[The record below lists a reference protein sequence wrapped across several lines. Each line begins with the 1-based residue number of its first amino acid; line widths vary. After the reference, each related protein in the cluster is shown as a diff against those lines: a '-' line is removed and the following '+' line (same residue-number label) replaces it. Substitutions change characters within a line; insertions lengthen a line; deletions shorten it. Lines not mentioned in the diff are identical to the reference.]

1 MPNVTLDVRNS
12 PSNGSDGYTN
22 TTASNG
28 TIYSYL
34 YGGGSDGHGNMDET
48 ANGGSATFTV
58 TVGSDPRY
66 QISNVVFNGDIE
78 GQLSWQQGAAPT
90 SASISDSDTSSGSGT
105 YCVTVSDTTANCTL
119 PCDPT
124 ITNRPPVRTL
134 GQSAEHAHAP
144 SATRG
149 S

>member
-12 PSNGSDGYTN
+12 PSTGSDGRTN

-28 TIYSYL
+28 AIYSYE

-48 ANGGSATFTV
+48 ANSASASFTV
-58 TVGSDPRY
+58 TVGGDPRY

-78 GQLSWQQGAAPT
+78 GQLSWQQGGTAT
-90 SASISDSDTSSGSGT
+90 SATITDSDTSSGSGS
-105 YCVTVSDTTANCTL
+105 YCVTVADTTAGCTL

-124 ITNRPPVRTL
+124 ITNRPPMRAMDQAT
-134 GQSAEHAHAP
+134 APHRAP
-144 SATRG
+144 SAP
-149 S
+149 SS